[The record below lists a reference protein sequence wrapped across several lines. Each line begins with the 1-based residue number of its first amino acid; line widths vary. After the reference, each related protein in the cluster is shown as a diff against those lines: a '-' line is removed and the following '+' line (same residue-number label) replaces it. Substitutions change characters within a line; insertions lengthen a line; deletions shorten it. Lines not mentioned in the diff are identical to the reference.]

1 LKISLGDRDNT
12 LTSIIGCSKRFM
24 RSSDMQVDG
33 EERHRQRQEEV
44 QQQQYALE
52 AQEQEMEHL
61 KQVTAL
67 LTNFRNGPSRKQ
79 QAKYA
84 VTFDRGW

>member
-1 LKISLGDRDNT
+1 
-12 LTSIIGCSKRFM
+12 
-24 RSSDMQVDG
+24 MQVDG

-67 LTNFRNGPSRKQ
+67 LTNFRTSTLTQTASKICSH
-79 QAKYA
+79 
-84 VTFDRGW
+84 V